1 MLQPALSGWK
11 AETLGDDIVWI
22 KPDKE
27 GKLRAI
33 NPENGLFGVAP
44 GTSMST
50 NSAAIESMKKD
61 TIFTNVALTPDGDV
75 WWEGLTKDAPEGLV
89 DWHGNLWSK
98 DLGTPAAH
106 PNSRFCFPMSNTT
119 TLCSD
124 WEKPEGVVLDA
135 ILFGGRRATNVPLVL
150 ESYSWQHG
158 VFLGATISSEQT
170 AAAEGPVGKLRR
182 DPFAMLPFCGYN
194 MADYFG
200 HWLSMADRKLQ
211 LPRIFQVNW
220 FRKDSDGKFLWPGFS
235 ENIRPLAWVVDR
247 LEGKA
252 QGVET
257 PIGVIPAS
265 AELDTEGLEISEEQ
279 LQQLFEI
286 DFEAWSYEVKGT
298 AQFFEQFGGKL
309 PRDLAIELSQLEDRL
324 KSSLGAAVKA

>member
-1 MLQPALSGWK
+1 
-11 AETLGDDIVWI
+11 
-22 KPDKE
+22 
-27 GKLRAI
+27 
-33 NPENGLFGVAP
+33 
-44 GTSMST
+44 
-50 NSAAIESMKKD
+50 
-61 TIFTNVALTPDGDV
+61 
-75 WWEGLTKDAPEGLV
+75 
-89 DWHGNLWSK
+89 
-98 DLGTPAAH
+98 
-106 PNSRFCFPMSNTT
+106 MSNTT

-257 PIGVIPAS
+257 PIGVIPADG
-265 AELDTEGLEISEEQ
+265 ELNTEGLEISEEQ

-298 AQFFEQFGGKL
+298 AQFFEKFGGKL
-309 PRDLAIELSQLEDRL
+309 PRDLAIELSQLEERL

>member
-1 MLQPALSGWK
+1 
-11 AETLGDDIVWI
+11 
-22 KPDKE
+22 
-27 GKLRAI
+27 
-33 NPENGLFGVAP
+33 
-44 GTSMST
+44 
-50 NSAAIESMKKD
+50 
-61 TIFTNVALTPDGDV
+61 
-75 WWEGLTKDAPEGLV
+75 
-89 DWHGNLWSK
+89 
-98 DLGTPAAH
+98 
-106 PNSRFCFPMSNTT
+106 
-119 TLCSD
+119 
-124 WEKPEGVVLDA
+124 
-135 ILFGGRRATNVPLVL
+135 
-150 ESYSWQHG
+150 
-158 VFLGATISSEQT
+158 
-170 AAAEGPVGKLRR
+170 
-182 DPFAMLPFCGYN
+182 MLPFCGYN

-200 HWLSMADRKLQ
+200 HWLSMADRNLQ

-257 PIGVIPAS
+257 PIGVIPADG
-265 AELDTEGLEISEEQ
+265 ELNTEGLEISEEQ